1 MDENRTLQDVL
12 AALDE
17 FLIYRTDGKLQDL
30 LKVRNKLRQERQ
42 EKEHAGHA
50 TPLSSGWPCVWPW
63 YGGY

>member
-42 EKEHAGHA
+42 EKEYVGQTCRHTKDFA
-50 TPLSSGWPCVWPW
+50 TTAR
-63 YGGY
+63 